1 MATPVLSRLRRVL
14 VWAKAGNA
22 SPIVTSSNDNLFI
35 PLLVGGERPTLQP
48 LHASKS
54 HGAEAGRASH
64 PPVACNGASRP
75 VAVIHTAR
83 ARSLFATLRG
93 LLKANSP
100 CATSPLRTR
109 EAFANVRTTKSCLKR
124 WPRFSPA
131 FTLELKPPATK
142 AA

>member
-1 MATPVLSRLRRVL
+1 MATLVLSRLRRVL

-35 PLLVGGERPTLQP
+35 PLLVGQERATLQP

-54 HGAEAGRASH
+54 HGAEAGRASQ
-64 PPVACNGASRP
+64 PPVACNGSSRP
-75 VAVIHTAR
+75 AAVIHTAR
-83 ARSLFATLRG
+83 ARSLFATLRC
-93 LLKANSP
+93 LLITNSP

-109 EAFANVRTTKSCLKR
+109 EALANVRTTKSCLKR
-124 WPRFSPA
+124 RPRFSPA
-131 FTLELKPPATK
+131 FTLELKPPASN